1 MPDEPPAPQPQMAT
15 PQIIHVGLNLSLPPP
30 LQLKGNTSVNWK
42 HFQQTWNDYKIT
54 SRLKTQD

>member
-1 MPDEPPAPQPQMAT
+1 MPAPQPQMAT

-42 HFQQTWNDYKIT
+42 HFQQTWNDYEIT